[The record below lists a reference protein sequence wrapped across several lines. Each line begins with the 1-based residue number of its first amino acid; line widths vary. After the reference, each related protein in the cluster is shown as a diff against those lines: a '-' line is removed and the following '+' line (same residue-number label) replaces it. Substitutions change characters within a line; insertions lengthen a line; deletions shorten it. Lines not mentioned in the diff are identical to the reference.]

1 MEANLSP
8 PNPTNG
14 PTALPQC
21 GNRDRILQIVP
32 WEANARKGSI
42 WMGGCRT
49 QKQKIERLIKE
60 SQAQDAD
67 VRGHAAWALGNIGAP
82 EVLKAI

>member
-32 WEANARKGSI
+32 WEANARKGREFAQRLHHELEARDYKSCQAENS
-42 WMGGCRT
+42 GGST
-49 QKQKIERLIKE
+49 FFNG
-60 SQAQDAD
+60 
-67 VRGHAAWALGNIGAP
+67 VVG
-82 EVLKAI
+82 EVQNP

>member
-32 WEANARKGSI
+32 WEANARKG
-42 WMGGCRT
+42 REFA
-49 QKQKIERLIKE
+49 QRLHHELEARDYKY
-60 SQAQDAD
+60 
-67 VRGHAAWALGNIGAP
+67 
-82 EVLKAI
+82 